1 MTALTWGDILRVVPV
16 TGGIYP
22 LAAQGSTVDQI
33 LDNGYNDEGDATT
46 GNEDKGGNYYNDPVK
61 ALYCPD
67 ETTSGIEGNAD
78 LLIYATVN
86 RHCPSSAS
94 TGGGGTTT
102 SSSANGNRGRRK
114 LNNNSG
120 GLGTLASALSC
131 QRDQY
136 DRPIT
141 GSIDFCLQG
150 MKSTSTLNNLQ
161 SLIQQKH
168 SIMGIND
175 KNENLV
181 GSVGASEKWDGWY
194 GVTNKDLDEGE
205 GNNSMLGN
213 NRETVQYSV
222 GVAIHGAFSL
232 TFLTM
237 FVIPCSHITHRHII
251 LYT

>member
-1 MTALTWGDILRVVPV
+1 MI
-16 TGGIYP
+16 INSN
-22 LAAQGSTVDQI
+22 STVAGVGMNTAQHRMGNS
-33 LDNGYNDEGDATT
+33 NGYNDEGDATT

-86 RHCPSSAS
+86 RHCPSSTTA
-94 TGGGGTTT
+94 GGTTTT
-102 SSSANGNRGRRK
+102 SSSANGNRERR
-114 LNNNSG
+114 LNNTG

-168 SIMGIND
+168 DIMGIND

-222 GVAIHGAFSL
+222 GVAIHGTL
-232 TFLTM
+232 
-237 FVIPCSHITHRHII
+237 V
-251 LYT
+251 